1 MKLILC
7 NFVMAEINQQ
17 LSQCNCYLMCT
28 GEVSLFSI
36 QPEHSCKHKL
46 CAVNIDFSLIYISNY
61 LCYGGRA
68 ALFRRFQQ
76 VLTSVTAL
84 SGREKP
90 VAGSFETRRMRAWG
104 TCYSYWDRERRRR
117 EQDSATQFG
126 TILFSPLFQHG
137 GQGVGRDS

>member
-36 QPEHSCKHKL
+36 QPEHSCKYKL

-61 LCYGGRA
+61 LCYGGLGCIIS
-68 ALFRRFQQ
+68 ALPASADICDSSFWK
-76 VLTSVTAL
+76 
-84 SGREKP
+84 EKP
-90 VAGSFETRRMRAWG
+90 VAGSFETRRMRA
-104 TCYSYWDRERRRR
+104 
-117 EQDSATQFG
+117 
-126 TILFSPLFQHG
+126 
-137 GQGVGRDS
+137 